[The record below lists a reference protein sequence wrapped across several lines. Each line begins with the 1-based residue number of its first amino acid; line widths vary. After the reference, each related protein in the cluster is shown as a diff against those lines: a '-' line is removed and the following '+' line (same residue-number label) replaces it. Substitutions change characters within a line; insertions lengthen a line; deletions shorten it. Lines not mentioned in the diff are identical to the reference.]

1 MGNWGW
7 VEAGLASHRP
17 PISEGRMD
25 VRRESGGI
33 SPRSPKAQFPAA
45 YPHPIFTEINRTPKW
60 EDVNNVQLA

>member
-45 YPHPIFTEINRTPKW
+45 
-60 EDVNNVQLA
+60 